1 MSYCCAIQV
10 LILDIIH
17 KFNAFTIIYQIFSTS
32 FFNKLSGKYRFD
44 QRLSGAACYSIVI
57 GAKWSGRWK
66 SGEGISRQKTNRAST
81 PVMHTLVSLCVVGE
95 EGEEGGDTLRLGD
108 FGGKAVGCHH
118 CTVVLA
124 VSLTQLCGH
133 QHGVVEVGKRR
144 VGI

>member
-66 SGEGISRQKTNRAST
+66 SGEGYPGKKPTERT
-81 PVMHTLVSLCVVGE
+81 PL
-95 EGEEGGDTLRLGD
+95 
-108 FGGKAVGCHH
+108 
-118 CTVVLA
+118 
-124 VSLTQLCGH
+124 
-133 QHGVVEVGKRR
+133 
-144 VGI
+144 